1 MSRKNPHLLKSA
13 SLFALFCLSYL
24 PLFFLLT
31 VKVVITNQTYLHFA
45 GFTLNAFILMIQKF
59 GFVIIMTVLGIYAG
73 IGTMITLSNIRA
85 KRSNANPVKLKS
97 IKPKN
102 EEALS
107 YLATYVIPLLIQGD
121 TGLFEYVTFT
131 VLFIIYYKLYS
142 TSSLILINPI
152 LNMKYGLYDVEYIV
166 GNEIKSALIISEHKW
181 LDEGE
186 ELKVIKL
193 SHRLYFGF

>member
-1 MSRKNPHLLKSA
+1 MSRKNPHLLKSP
-13 SLFALFCLSYL
+13 SLFAMFCLSYL

-31 VKVVITNQTYLHFA
+31 VKVLIANKVFLHFGGISVDA
-45 GFTLNAFILMIQKF
+45 FTVMMQKF
-59 GFVIIMTVLGIYAG
+59 GFVIIMTGLGVYAC
-73 IGTMITLSNIRA
+73 IGTMITLSNVRD
-85 KRSNANPVKLKS
+85 KKSNANPVKLKS

-121 TGLFEYVTFT
+121 TGLFEYITFT

-152 LNMKYGLYDVEYIV
+152 LNMKYGLYDVEYII
-166 GNEIKSALIISEHKW
+166 GDETRSALIISEHKW

-193 SHRLYFGF
+193 SHKLYFGF